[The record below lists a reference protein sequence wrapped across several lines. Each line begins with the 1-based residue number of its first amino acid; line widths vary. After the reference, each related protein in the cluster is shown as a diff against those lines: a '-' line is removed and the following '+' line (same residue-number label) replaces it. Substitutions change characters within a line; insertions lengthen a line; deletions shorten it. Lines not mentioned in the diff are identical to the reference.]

1 MTSTPSKK
9 PWPISQWL
17 AIDIRKQDLREK
29 TIKTGTRLFYV
40 VERYLFENLGEPY
53 VGYLRALN
61 ALSVLNEVVA
71 HRFGWSPVPVYVSLG
86 GDVLVALG
94 LFINLRVF
102 KENSYGGASIETVT
116 DQKVISTGPYALVR
130 HPMYAGVLIMILG
143 IPLALDAWL
152 GLVIIVVG
160 APGLIWRILDE
171 EKTLK
176 KDLPGYVEY
185 TQTVRYR
192 LVPYL
197 W

>member
-1 MTSTPSKK
+1 M
-9 PWPISQWL
+9 
-17 AIDIRKQDLREK
+17 
-29 TIKTGTRLFYV
+29 
-40 VERYLFENLGEPY
+40 GEPY